1 MGFNPFKWYS
11 KGKIHKPLKPSAPL
25 LLKIRNGDFNP
36 SSYFRE
42 AEVAKCDYMKIYNT
56 EYESHSTNEES
67 VKRFHAHQ
75 KARMRNVA
83 YLKLMEEVMV
93 DEDRILKKLRDG
105 LFDEFGSDY
114 WKNATSIEMGL
125 KTIEDIYWKY
135 KELSG
140 MGTTPSEIAI
150 QLNRKSSKGLK

>member
-1 MGFNPFKWYS
+1 
-11 KGKIHKPLKPSAPL
+11 
-25 LLKIRNGDFNP
+25 
-36 SSYFRE
+36 
-42 AEVAKCDYMKIYNT
+42 
-56 EYESHSTNEES
+56 
-67 VKRFHAHQ
+67 
-75 KARMRNVA
+75 MRNVA

-114 WKNATSIEMGL
+114 WENATSIEMGL